1 MSVELIATIQ
11 VFQGSKDDTK
21 PVDAPVGSTFQEIDG
36 IDWLKHE
43 DQWVP
48 APNYLAII
56 AANTGNISRQMGRQ
70 HQDIGK
76 LIAAVKRITKR

>member
-11 VFQGSKDDTK
+11 VFQGSKDDAK
-21 PVDAPVGSTFQEIDG
+21 PADAPVGSTFKELDG
-36 IDWLKHE
+36 IDWVKHE

-56 AANTGNISRQMGRQ
+56 ASMTTDISTQMGRQ
-70 HQDIGK
+70 HRDFVD
-76 LIAAVKRITKR
+76 LTDAVKRITKR